1 MEWKLEIGCVVTF
14 VDSRYKAHEALVT
27 AIHGDPLGR
36 TADARIETEDGTV
49 GGRDPGSNWPCINLV
64 HVVAEEDQQDQYGRQ
79 TKHESSVVHIS
90 HSSAGGFCWQW
101 SDEEHTVKVNT
112 IS

>member
-1 MEWKLEIGCVVTF
+1 MERKLKIGCCVLF
-14 VDSRYKAHEALVT
+14 VDDRYRVHEALVT

-36 TADARIETEDGTV
+36 TADARIQTDDGTV

-64 HVVAEEDQQDQYGRQ
+64 YVVPEEDQQDQYGRQ

-90 HSSAGGFCWQW
+90 HNSAGGYCWQW
-101 SDEEHTVKVNT
+101 SDEKHHVTVDT